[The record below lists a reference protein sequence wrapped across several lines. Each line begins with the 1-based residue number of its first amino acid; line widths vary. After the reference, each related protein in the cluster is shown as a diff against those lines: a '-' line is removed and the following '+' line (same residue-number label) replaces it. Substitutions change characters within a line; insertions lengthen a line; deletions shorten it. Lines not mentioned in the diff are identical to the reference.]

1 MSYALDILGNVK
13 TLYEDVKIFPCG
25 SIFVKNQTPQWYT
38 TLRAALTDRIK
49 RRDMR
54 DGVASVNKADSV
66 GKVQT
71 VDVVETL
78 LKCNTVD
85 KITDAAIIATH
96 WNSAGRPTEAALL
109 ELKNNSKW
117 DPDLKKIFSNKQQQ
131 KNAMT
136 TNNNF
141 VNEYKSENMCVD
153 QLFILHCY
161 FLMGGGSTH
170 LNSQNVSLESQ
181 FLFPKLYTAE
191 QNSKGSLLYLFLLL

>member
-1 MSYALDILGNVK
+1 
-13 TLYEDVKIFPCG
+13 
-25 SIFVKNQTPQWYT
+25 
-38 TLRAALTDRIK
+38 
-49 RRDMR
+49 
-54 DGVASVNKADSV
+54 
-66 GKVQT
+66 
-71 VDVVETL
+71 
-78 LKCNTVD
+78 
-85 KITDAAIIATH
+85 
-96 WNSAGRPTEAALL
+96 
-109 ELKNNSKW
+109 
-117 DPDLKKIFSNKQQQ
+117 
-131 KNAMT
+131 MT